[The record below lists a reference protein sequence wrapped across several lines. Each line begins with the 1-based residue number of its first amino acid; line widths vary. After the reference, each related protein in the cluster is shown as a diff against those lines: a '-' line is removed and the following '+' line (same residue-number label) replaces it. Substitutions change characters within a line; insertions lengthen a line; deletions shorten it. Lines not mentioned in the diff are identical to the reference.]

1 MKHDSKRQGAGKKP
15 VGGETKPSQRL
26 PALETIN
33 DRLDKLN
40 DRLDQFEALVR
51 VSFEEL
57 KAYITQSKNS
67 QNDTPP
73 IWHYEQNNIDDYDD
87 VAFDSDYDEV
97 SSVNENS
104 AEPPKPPKIVDGI
117 EISGEFE
124 HAVEL
129 MNSGQNVFITG
140 RAGTGKSTLLQY
152 WQKQA
157 EKKVVI
163 LAPTGIAALNIG
175 GQTIHSFCGFP
186 PRLFYPDSLNPTSD
200 SKKLK
205 LLEKVDTIVV
215 DEISMVSALLFDGL
229 EAFLRI
235 NKGGGMIPFGGCQI
249 ILIGDL
255 YQLPPVVSREE
266 SKAFYSMYKSPY
278 FFNAKMQMDFNI
290 VELSKI
296 YRQSDVEFINT
307 LNNIRLGQ
315 ATQTDLILLNSRV
328 KPMPDDG
335 EFCVTLA
342 PTNRAVATINKAK
355 LDAIVG
361 EKVVY
366 EAEINGKFKEKDCP
380 ADPFLELKVGA
391 QILMVSN
398 DSKGRWVN
406 GSVGIIIDLPD
417 IDEEFD
423 DDEDEVTITVE
434 LDNGEYYEVAR
445 LTWEMN
451 EYVFDEKTKKLEFE
465 KVGSCKQFPIRLA
478 WAITCHKSQGLT
490 LQKMNVDLTQGGFFA
505 HGQAYVTLSRAAS
518 LEGLYLKKSLKISD
532 LNKNID
538 NRVKAF
544 FASKFDNS
552 ISEGGL

>member
-1 MKHDSKRQGAGKKP
+1 M
-15 VGGETKPSQRL
+15 
-26 PALETIN
+26 I
-33 DRLDKLN
+33 
-40 DRLDQFEALVR
+40 
-51 VSFEEL
+51 
-57 KAYITQSKNS
+57 
-67 QNDTPP
+67 
-73 IWHYEQNNIDDYDD
+73 
-87 VAFDSDYDEV
+87 
-97 SSVNENS
+97 
-104 AEPPKPPKIVDGI
+104 DGI

-124 HAVEL
+124 QAVEL

-163 LAPTGIAALNIG
+163 LAPTGIAALNVG

-186 PRLFYPDSLNPTSD
+186 PRLFYPDSLSPTSD

-205 LLEKVDTIVV
+205 LLEQVDTVVV

-255 YQLPPVVSREE
+255 YQLPPVVSRIEG
-266 SKAFYSMYKSPY
+266 KAFYSMYKSPY
-278 FFNAKMQMDFNI
+278 FFNAKTRMDFNLI
-290 VELSKI
+290 ELSKI
-296 YRQSDVEFINT
+296 YRQSNLEFINT

-315 ATQTDLILLNSRV
+315 STQADLILLNSRV

-355 LDAIVG
+355 LDALVG

-366 EAEINGKFKEKDCP
+366 EAEIKGKFKEKDCP
-380 ADPFLELKVGA
+380 ADPFLELKVDA

-406 GSVGIIIDLPD
+406 GSVGKIIDLPD
-417 IDEEFD
+417 IVFDEEFD
-423 DDEDEVTITVE
+423 DDDDDEVTITVE
-434 LDNGEYYEVAR
+434 LDNGECYEVAR
-445 LTWEMN
+445 QTWEMN
-451 EYVFDEKTKKLEFE
+451 EYVFEDKTKKLEFE

-518 LEGLYLKKSLKISD
+518 LEGLFLIKSLNLND

-544 FASKFDNS
+544 FASKFR
-552 ISEGGL
+552 

>member
-1 MKHDSKRQGAGKKP
+1 M
-15 VGGETKPSQRL
+15 
-26 PALETIN
+26 
-33 DRLDKLN
+33 
-40 DRLDQFEALVR
+40 
-51 VSFEEL
+51 
-57 KAYITQSKNS
+57 
-67 QNDTPP
+67 
-73 IWHYEQNNIDDYDD
+73 
-87 VAFDSDYDEV
+87 DENFV
-97 SSVNENS
+97 
-104 AEPPKPPKIVDGI
+104 EPPKPTKIIDGI

-124 HAVEL
+124 QAVEL

-163 LAPTGIAALNIG
+163 LAPTGIAALNVG

-186 PRLFYPDSLNPTSD
+186 PRLFYPDSLSPTSD

-205 LLEKVDTIVV
+205 LLEQVDTVVV

-255 YQLPPVVSREE
+255 YQLPPVVSRIEG
-266 SKAFYSMYKSPY
+266 KAFYSMYKSPY
-278 FFNAKMQMDFNI
+278 FFNAKTRMDFNLI
-290 VELSKI
+290 ELSKI
-296 YRQSDVEFINT
+296 YRQSNLEFINT

-315 ATQTDLILLNSRV
+315 STQADLILLNSRV

-355 LDAIVG
+355 LDALVG

-366 EAEINGKFKEKDCP
+366 EAEIKGKFKEKDCP
-380 ADPFLELKVGA
+380 ADPFLELKVDA

-406 GSVGIIIDLPD
+406 GSVGKIIDLPD
-417 IDEEFD
+417 IVFDEEFD
-423 DDEDEVTITVE
+423 DDDDDEVTITVE
-434 LDNGEYYEVAR
+434 LDNGECYEVAR
-445 LTWEMN
+445 QTWEMN
-451 EYVFDEKTKKLEFE
+451 EYVFEDKTKKLEFE

-518 LEGLYLKKSLKISD
+518 LEGLFLIKSLNLND

-544 FASKFDNS
+544 FASKFR
-552 ISEGGL
+552 